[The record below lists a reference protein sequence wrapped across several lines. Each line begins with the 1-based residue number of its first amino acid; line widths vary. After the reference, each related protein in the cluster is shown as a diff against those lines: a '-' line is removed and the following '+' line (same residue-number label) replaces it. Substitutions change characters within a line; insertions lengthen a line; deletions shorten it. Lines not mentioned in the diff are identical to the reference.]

1 MIIFFISIKIVLKQ
15 HNNIMDKI
23 SLLSREQEKKKVF
36 IQLGRKF
43 HLPLD
48 IIIFLYNSLRK
59 SVNKDSSLQINFHK
73 NILSSH
79 LCGPSSMCYDIDDK
93 FLTLNNPFQ
102 YRLPIGK
109 SNEWLI
115 YSDKSRK
122 DNIMYEGLY
131 NELKPRDI
139 ICQQIEIYGEKNFIL
154 KYRSWCA
161 YTMREY
167 YEPLTGME
175 RIRFI
180 DRMGIN
186 LFDFYFDHLEE
197 PDYNIV
203 ITSYSFEDLWLDG
216 NYYRDGQH
224 YQQE

>member
-1 MIIFFISIKIVLKQ
+1 
-15 HNNIMDKI
+15 MDKI

-79 LCGPSSMCYDIDDK
+79 LCGPASMCYDIDDK

-109 SNEWLI
+109 GTEWLI

-139 ICQQIEIYGEKNFIL
+139 ICQQIEIYKDLQFIF
-154 KYRSWCA
+154 KYELV
-161 YTMREY
+161 RERKIY
-167 YEPLTGME
+167 KPLTGME

-180 DRMGIN
+180 DRMDTD
-186 LFDFYFDHLEE
+186 LFDLYWEYLEE
-197 PDYNIV
+197 PRFNIGKSGD
-203 ITSYSFEDLWLDG
+203 SYDELWFD
-216 NYYRDGQH
+216 NPTI

>member
-1 MIIFFISIKIVLKQ
+1 
-15 HNNIMDKI
+15 MDKI

-48 IIIFLYNSLRK
+48 IIIFLYNTLRK
-59 SVNKDSSLQINFHK
+59 SVNEDSSLQINFHK

-79 LCGPSSMCYDIDDK
+79 LCGPASMCYDIDDK

-109 SNEWLI
+109 GTEWLI

-139 ICQQIEIYGEKNFIL
+139 ICQQIEIYKDLQFIF
-154 KYRSWCA
+154 KYELV
-161 YTMREY
+161 RERKIY
-167 YEPLTGME
+167 KPLTGME

-180 DRMGIN
+180 DRMDTD
-186 LFDFYFDHLEE
+186 LFDLYWEYLEE
-197 PDYNIV
+197 PRFNIGKSGD
-203 ITSYSFEDLWLDG
+203 SYDELWFD
-216 NYYRDGQH
+216 NPTI

>member
-1 MIIFFISIKIVLKQ
+1 
-15 HNNIMDKI
+15 MDKI
-23 SLLSREQEKKKVF
+23 SLLSREQEEKKVF

-59 SVNKDSSLQINFHK
+59 SVYEDSSLQINFHK

-79 LCGPSSMCYDIDDK
+79 LCGPASMCYDIDDK

-109 SNEWLI
+109 GTEWLI

-139 ICQQIEIYGEKNFIL
+139 ICQQIEIYGEINFIL
-154 KYRSWCA
+154 KHRCWCT
-161 YTMREY
+161 YTRREY
-167 YEPLTGME
+167 YDSLVGME

-180 DRMGIN
+180 DRMGID
-186 LFDFYFDHLEE
+186 LFDLYWEYLEE
-197 PDYNIV
+197 PRFNIGKSGDSYN
-203 ITSYSFEDLWLDG
+203 ELWFD
-216 NYYRDGQH
+216 NH
-224 YQQE
+224 TIYQQE

>member
-1 MIIFFISIKIVLKQ
+1 
-15 HNNIMDKI
+15 MDKI

-79 LCGPSSMCYDIDDK
+79 LCGPASMCYDIDDK

-109 SNEWLI
+109 GTEWLI

-139 ICQQIEIYGEKNFIL
+139 ICQQIEIYKDLQFIF
-154 KYRSWCA
+154 KYELV
-161 YTMREY
+161 RERKIY
-167 YEPLTGME
+167 KPLTGME

-180 DRMGIN
+180 DRMDTD
-186 LFDFYFDHLEE
+186 LFDLYWEYLEE
-197 PDYNIV
+197 PRFNIGKSGD
-203 ITSYSFEDLWLDG
+203 SYDELWFDVPTI
-216 NYYRDGQH
+216 

>member
-1 MIIFFISIKIVLKQ
+1 
-15 HNNIMDKI
+15 MDKI

-59 SVNKDSSLQINFHK
+59 SVYEDSSLQINFHK

-79 LCGPSSMCYDIDDK
+79 LCGPASMCYDIDDK

-109 SNEWLI
+109 GTEWLI

-139 ICQQIEIYGEKNFIL
+139 ICQQIEIYKDLQFIF
-154 KYRSWCA
+154 KYELV
-161 YTMREY
+161 RERKIY
-167 YEPLTGME
+167 KPLTGME

-180 DRMGIN
+180 DRMDTD
-186 LFDFYFDHLEE
+186 LFDLYWEYLEE
-197 PDYNIV
+197 PRFNIGKSGD
-203 ITSYSFEDLWLDG
+203 SYDELWFD
-216 NYYRDGQH
+216 NH
-224 YQQE
+224 TIYQQE